1 MTASSVAVETT
12 VSSAAACALP
22 ARSPRSD
29 WRVRA
34 IASGIAA
41 AALSL
46 LSIGAASAQTIMLTG
61 LPAGTGWIT
70 PFTISGDGLVG
81 TGYASNAHSYRWTA
95 ADGFEDLGLRAG
107 TYATQAE
114 SLSADG
120 SVIVG
125 QTYPLAGRFRAFRWT
140 HASGLVDLGVLP
152 GGDFSYGH
160 GVSRNGLVVV
170 GQANDSSSVYK
181 AYRWSGGVM
190 TPLPP
195 IPNSLL
201 GGATAWGTNF
211 NGSVV
216 VGQDAIG
223 GTDAGYRG
231 FRWTSAGGTQALNP
245 LAGHKS
251 SRAFC
256 VSADGAVIA
265 GVSNPKWIDAP
276 ANLVIWSP
284 AGVVT
289 NLGMPANM
297 TEAQPSAISDDGS
310 VIGLLT
316 RTNDGGP
323 RAGMWS
329 AASGT
334 VDLNVYLPTIGIDLA
349 GWVLTRTYGVS
360 GDGRTLVGEG
370 AYHNPDGVYVGGN
383 FVVSLG
389 CLVAPTIANQPDAF
403 TACPSGEAR
412 FTVGAGGVGPF
423 TYAWRFGTTPIDPV
437 VNPSAATATLVLTNV
452 QPGDIGSYDCIV
464 TNNCGDVTTIPAA
477 LSICAANFN
486 CDGFITFEDFDA
498 FVGGFESGEAAA
510 DFNGDGFLTFED
522 FDVFVVAF
530 EAGC

>member
-1 MTASSVAVETT
+1 MKSRCLFGQTARFAATGVV
-12 VSSAAACALP
+12 VSL
-22 ARSPRSD
+22 
-29 WRVRA
+29 V
-34 IASGIAA
+34 ASGVP
-41 AALSL
+41 
-46 LSIGAASAQTIMLTG
+46 AQTIINTG
-61 LPAGTGWIT
+61 LPPGISWVT
-70 PFTISGDGLVG
+70 PFTISGNGLVG
-81 TGYASNAHSYRWTA
+81 AGYASNAHSYRWTQEG
-95 ADGFEDLGLRAG
+95 GFEDLGLRAAS
-107 TYATQAE
+107 YATQAT

-120 SVIVG
+120 EVIVG
-125 QTYPLAGRFRAFRWT
+125 QSYMIAGRFRAFRWT
-140 HASGLVDLGVLP
+140 RASGLVDIGILP

-170 GQANDSSSVYK
+170 GQANDSSSIYK

-190 TPLPP
+190 TALPP
-195 IPNSLL
+195 IPSSLL

-223 GTDAGYRG
+223 GADAGYRG

-251 SRAFC
+251 ARAFC

-276 ANLVIWSP
+276 AYPVIWSP
-284 AGVVT
+284 AGVIT
-289 NLGMPANM
+289 NLGLPANM

-316 RTNDGGP
+316 RTSDGGP

-334 VDLNVYLPTIGIDLA
+334 VDLNVYLPTIGLDLT
-349 GWVLTRTYGVS
+349 GWILTRTYGVS

-370 AYHNPDGVYVGGN
+370 GYTNPDGVYVGGD

-389 CLVAPTIANQPDAF
+389 CLVAPTIASQPSNFA
-403 TACPSGEAR
+403 ACPNGSAS
-412 FTVGAGGVGPF
+412 FTVVPGGVGPF
-423 TYAWRFGTTPIDPV
+423 TYVWRAGSTPIDPIA
-437 VNPSAATATLVLTNV
+437 NPSAAARTLQLTGI
-452 QPGDIGSYDCIV
+452 QPGDIGSYDCVV
-464 TNNCGDVTTIPAA
+464 TNNCGDVTSNPAA
-477 LSICAANFN
+477 LSICSANFN

-498 FVGGFESGEAAA
+498 FVVGFESGTAAA

-522 FDVFVVAF
+522 FDVFVTAF
-530 EAGC
+530 ETGC